1 VVSSQVAPWA
11 ARGRDTITRACG
23 DQEAGL
29 DWGVETLATL
39 AYALREYAEEGNDRP
54 LAAAQEA
61 LRVESRVLSKALR
74 GRGSKRAA
82 KAKTAL
88 ARRHRRVANCH
99 KERNHQ
105 LTARIVRGHK
115 LIVTEELAPS
125 NMRASAKGTAQK
137 PSRNGASGTEPRD
150 PRRHAGIVPE
160 HAWHQSGRSWVRT
173 DRLEHPQ
180 GEAVPDAP
188 LVVMISLYLW
198 FTVRATDWRIKIRR
212 TMNESD
218 SEANTDCS
226 EESLGRAYA
235 SVRAVG
241 SRQRGDRAAAWRC
254 SWPA

>member
-1 VVSSQVAPWA
+1 MSSQVAPWA

-23 DQEAGL
+23 DQEADL
-29 DWGVETLATL
+29 DWGVATLATL

-125 NMRASAKGTAQK
+125 NMRASAKGTAEK
-137 PSRNGASGTEPRD
+137 PSRNGESGTHPRD

-188 LVVMISLYLW
+188 LL
-198 FTVRATDWRIKIRR
+198 R
-212 TMNESD
+212 
-218 SEANTDCS
+218 DCS

-241 SRQRGDRAAAWRC
+241 SRQRGDQAAALAMLVAGLRLARREPIWARARE
-254 SWPA
+254 PRA